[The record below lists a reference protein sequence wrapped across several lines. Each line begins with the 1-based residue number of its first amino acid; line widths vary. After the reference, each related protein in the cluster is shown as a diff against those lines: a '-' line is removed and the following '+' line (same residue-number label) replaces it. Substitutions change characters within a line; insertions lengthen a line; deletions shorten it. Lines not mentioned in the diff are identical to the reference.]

1 MTLSPITPN
10 FIEQI
15 LINTHNLIT
24 TVCCASP
31 VWRAPTRVCGPVVCC
46 VEKWWLS
53 VYISLIA
60 VWKNQL
66 LEPSYFPQH
75 CLQGCRK
82 AKCSCGAACVL
93 CVLCARAYV
102 GNVKDMNRGK
112 WRQAFMMDAAA
123 AGGGDSGG
131 GGSSNGS
138 SSSSSGPM
146 SQKDILTAQ
155 LLLKKGKRYA
165 ASYLKDVCLRNLSP
179 NDSEPPR
186 TQVRLG
192 SILPIVFLLTYF

>member
-1 MTLSPITPN
+1 
-10 FIEQI
+10 
-15 LINTHNLIT
+15 
-24 TVCCASP
+24 
-31 VWRAPTRVCGPVVCC
+31 
-46 VEKWWLS
+46 
-53 VYISLIA
+53 
-60 VWKNQL
+60 
-66 LEPSYFPQH
+66 
-75 CLQGCRK
+75 
-82 AKCSCGAACVL
+82 
-93 CVLCARAYV
+93 
-102 GNVKDMNRGK
+102 
-112 WRQAFMMDAAA
+112 MMDAAA